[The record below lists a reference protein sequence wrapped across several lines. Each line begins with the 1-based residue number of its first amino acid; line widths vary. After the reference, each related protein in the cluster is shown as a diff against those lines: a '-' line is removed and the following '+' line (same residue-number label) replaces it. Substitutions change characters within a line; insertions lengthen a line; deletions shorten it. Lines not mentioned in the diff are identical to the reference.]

1 MVTKSETN
9 FMKKVVIVEDV
20 KNIREGLKTLIDTSA
35 TLKCIATFEN
45 FEKFEKNLKNL
56 NPDIILID
64 LDLPGISGIEGIE
77 KLKSISEKFI
87 IIVLTLHEENDR
99 IFDALS
105 AGASNYLVKNT
116 PPEKITAILEDAANG
131 KVLMSSYIARKTIDY
146 FKKRNSLKKLDKIE
160 INILNKI
167 TEGNSL
173 VAIEN
178 SLKISSTEIKSNFK
192 NIYDKLF
199 QIRLE

>member
-1 MVTKSETN
+1 
-9 FMKKVVIVEDV
+9 MKKVVIVEDV
-20 KNIREGLKTLIDTSA
+20 KNIREGLKTLIDTSSIFR
-35 TLKCIATFEN
+35 CIGTFEN

-116 PPEKITAILEDAANG
+116 PSEKIINILEDAANG
-131 KVLMSSYIARKTIDY
+131 KVLMTSYIARKTIDY
-146 FKKRNSLKKLDKIE
+146 FKKKNSLKKLDTNE

-192 NIYDKLF
+192 NIYDKLSE
-199 QIRLE
+199 LEK

>member
-1 MVTKSETN
+1 
-9 FMKKVVIVEDV
+9 MKTVVIVEDV
-20 KNIREGLKTLIDTSA
+20 KNIREGLRTLIHTSSSFQ
-35 TLKCIATFEN
+35 CIATFEN
-45 FEKFEKNLKNL
+45 FKSFEIQVNKL

-64 LDLPGISGIEGIE
+64 LGLPDISGVEGI
-77 KLKSISEKFI
+77 KKIKKISEKFVI
-87 IIVLTLHEENDR
+87 VVLTVHEENER

-105 AGASNYLVKNT
+105 AGASSYLVKNS
-116 PPEKITAILEDAANG
+116 PPEKIINILEDAAEG

-146 FKKRNSLKKLDKIE
+146 LKRNKSLKKLDQNE
-160 INILNKI
+160 YTILTKI

-178 SLKISSTEIKSNFK
+178 SLKISSTEIKTNFK

-199 QIRLE
+199 QMRLS